1 MIPLEKINLTRQK
14 NQLKNHAG
22 RDCRR
27 KLICTNEGRYLV
39 DYLTQGYALD
49 RNFLD
54 P

>member
-27 KLICTNEGRYLV
+27 KLICTNKGRYIV
-39 DYLTQGYALD
+39 DYLTQGYAHD
-49 RNFLD
+49 RNSFD